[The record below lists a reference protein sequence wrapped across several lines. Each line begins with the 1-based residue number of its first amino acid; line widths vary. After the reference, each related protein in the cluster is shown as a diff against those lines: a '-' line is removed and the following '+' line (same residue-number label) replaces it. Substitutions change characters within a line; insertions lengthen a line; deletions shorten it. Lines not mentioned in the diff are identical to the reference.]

1 MHESINDESGMI
13 VGGASMSGLGGRIS
27 SGGGI
32 VNTSQ
37 TGGEVAVGGI
47 NSSSIIADGTTS

>member
-1 MHESINDESGMI
+1 MI